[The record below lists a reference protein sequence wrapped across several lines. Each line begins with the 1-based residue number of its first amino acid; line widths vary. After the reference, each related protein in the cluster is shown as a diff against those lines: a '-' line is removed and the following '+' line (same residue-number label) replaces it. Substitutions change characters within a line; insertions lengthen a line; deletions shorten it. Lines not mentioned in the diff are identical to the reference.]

1 MRWTGHVSQMGER
14 RSEYRVLVEKS
25 ERKKSLG
32 RPRRSW
38 EDTIKVDLWEVGW
51 WEWTGL
57 I

>member
-1 MRWTGHVSQMGER
+1 MRWAGHVSQMGER